1 MSAWLAARGNK
12 KERESN
18 DMKFKLTSLE
28 KKWVLY
34 DVGNSAFT
42 MMVSTIFPIYF
53 NSLAESAGISDVNYL
68 AYWGYATSICTLI
81 VAILGP
87 TRGAVADTKNFKKI
101 IFSISMGVGVF
112 GCILLGFLSSWLWF
126 LGVFV
131 LAKTGYSASLIFY
144 DAMLTDVTE
153 PERMDSVSSH
163 GYAWGYIGS
172 CIPFVACLGV
182 VLGADTLG
190 IGTQTAMILAFIITA
205 LWWLCSSVPLLRS
218 YRQKYFSESDGHV
231 VRNSFKRLGRTF
243 MELAKQKHILVF
255 LLAFFFYIDGVYT
268 VIDMATAYGEAL
280 GLDSTGLLLA
290 LLVTQIVAFPCVL
303 IFGRIIKKVKP
314 ETIITVCIAAYF
326 CIAVYAYW
334 LDTQFDFWLLAV
346 LVGMFQGTIQALSR
360 SYFAK
365 IIPAEKSGEFFGIYD
380 ICGKGAS
387 VLGTALVSF
396 LAQVTGS
403 INIGVS
409 ALSVMFLIGL
419 VLFRYSAKLNETQKQ
434 QD

>member
-1 MSAWLAARGNK
+1 
-12 KERESN
+12 
-18 DMKFKLTSLE
+18 MKFKLTSLE
-28 KKWVLY
+28 KKWVFY

-53 NSLAESAGISDVNYL
+53 NFLAGNAGISDVDYL
-68 AYWGYATSICTLI
+68 AYWGYATSICTLL

-87 TRGAVADTKNFKKI
+87 TLGAIADTKNFKKT
-101 IFSISMGVGVF
+101 IFCIAMGVGVF
-112 GCILLGFLSSWLWF
+112 GCILLGFLSSWIWF

-131 LAKTGYSASLIFY
+131 LAKTGYSASLVFY
-144 DAMLTDVTE
+144 DAMLTDITE
-153 PERMDSVSSH
+153 PERMDAVSSH

-172 CIPFVACLGV
+172 CIPFIVCLV
-182 VLGADTLG
+182 IVLGAGNLG
-190 IGTQTAMILAFIITA
+190 IGMQTSMILAFVITA
-205 LWWLCSSVPLLRS
+205 LWWLFSSVPLLRS
-218 YRQKYFSESDGHV
+218 YQQRYFAEAGTHV
-231 VRNSFKRLGRTF
+231 VKDSFKRLGRTF
-243 MELAKQKHILVF
+243 VELTKEKHIFIF

-268 VIDMATAYGEAL
+268 VIDMATAYGQAL

-290 LLVTQIVAFPCVL
+290 LLVTQIVAFPAVL
-303 IFGRIIKKVKP
+303 IFSRIIKNVRAEK
-314 ETIITVCIAAYF
+314 IITVCIAAYF

-334 LDTQFDFWLLAV
+334 LDSQLDFWILAV

-365 IIPAEKSGEFFGIYD
+365 IIPAEKAGEYFGIYD

-387 VLGTALVSF
+387 VIGTALVSF
-396 LAQVTGS
+396 LSQMTGS

-419 VLFRYSAKLNETQKQ
+419 VLFRAAAKLNKGA
-434 QD
+434 

>member
-1 MSAWLAARGNK
+1 
-12 KERESN
+12 
-18 DMKFKLTSLE
+18 MKFKLTSLE

-42 MMVSTIFPIYF
+42 LLVSTIFPIYF
-53 NSLAESAGISDVNYL
+53 NSLAESAGISDVDYL
-68 AYWGYATSICTLI
+68 AYWGYATSVCTLI
-81 VAILGP
+81 VAVLGP
-87 TRGAVADTKNFKKI
+87 TLGAVADTKNFKKI
-101 IFSISMGVGVF
+101 IFTAAMSVGVF
-112 GCILLGFLSSWLWF
+112 GCIVLGFLSSWIWF

-172 CIPFVACLGV
+172 CIPFLACLGLYMGSG
-182 VLGADTLG
+182 VLGL
-190 IGTQTAMILAFIITA
+190 GTQTSLLIGFIITA
-205 LWWLCSSVPLLRS
+205 VWWFCSSVPLLFS
-218 YRQKYFSESDGHV
+218 YRQKYYSENNGHII
-231 VRNSFKRLGRTF
+231 RDSFKRLGRTF
-243 MELAKQKHILVF
+243 LELAKEKHILIF

-268 VIDMATAYGEAL
+268 VIDMATAYGQAL
-280 GLDSTGLLLA
+280 GLDTNALLLA

-303 IFGRIIKKVKP
+303 IFSRIVKRIRP

-326 CIAVYAYW
+326 FIAVYAYW
-334 LDTQFDFWLLAV
+334 LDSEFDFWLLAV
-346 LVGMFQGTIQALSR
+346 MVGMFQGTIQALSR

-387 VLGTALVSF
+387 VIGTALVSF
-396 LAQVTGS
+396 LSQLTGS

-419 VLFRYSAKLNETQKQ
+419 ILFRFSAKLNIDSKKV
-434 QD
+434 

>member
-1 MSAWLAARGNK
+1 
-12 KERESN
+12 
-18 DMKFKLTSLE
+18 MKFKLTSLE

-42 MMVSTIFPIYF
+42 LMVSTIFPIYF

-87 TRGAVADTKNFKKI
+87 TLGAIADTKNFKKI
-101 IFSISMGVGVF
+101 IFSAAMGVGVF
-112 GCILLGFLSSWLWF
+112 GCIVLGFLSSWLWF
-126 LGVFV
+126 LVIFV
-131 LAKTGYSASLIFY
+131 LAKTGYSASLVFY

-172 CIPFVACLGV
+172 CIPFVISLV
-182 VLGADTLG
+182 IVLGGGSVGL
-190 IGTQTAMILAFIITA
+190 GTQTSMILAFIITA
-205 LWWLCSSVPLLRS
+205 VWWLCSSIPLLRS
-218 YRQKYFSESDGHV
+218 YRQKYFSEAGEHV
-231 VRNSFKRLGRTF
+231 VRNSFRRLGRTF
-243 MELAKQKHILVF
+243 IDLTKQKHIFVF

-268 VIDMATAYGEAL
+268 VIDMATAYGQAL

-303 IFGRIIKKVKP
+303 IFSRLVKKVRP
-314 ETIITVCIAAYF
+314 ETVITICIAAYF

-387 VLGTALVSF
+387 VIGTALVSV
-396 LAQVTGS
+396 LSQLTGS

-419 VLFRYSAKLNETQKQ
+419 VLFRFSAKLNTEYKKV
-434 QD
+434 